1 MKRKVIWSVA
11 VVTSIIVLL
20 LLLWIGIVV
29 FRTPS
34 YLKPDTSD
42 WQTGDIFFSVGDSW
56 KSVAVRSLTGAR
68 DFNVSD
74 STPSHCGVVV
84 VESGVVKLVHAST
97 SAQKIVKE
105 TPDEYLE
112 KNGSYCLFIRKSP
125 AGLDSVGLKQ
135 DADSLVANSVPFD
148 FDFDHSESK
157 SLYCTE
163 MVVHLYELNGC
174 PNFSALRKKGHIYPN
189 DLQKHLNSNP

>member
-1 MKRKVIWSVA
+1 MNKKVIRSIA
-11 VVTSIIVLL
+11 IATSIIVFL
-20 LLLWIGIVV
+20 LLLWIGIVI

-42 WQTGDIFFSVGDSW
+42 WQTGDVFFSVGDSW
-56 KSVAVRSLTGAR
+56 KSVAVRSLTSVR
-68 DFNVSD
+68 NFNVSD
-74 STPSHCGVVV
+74 STPSHCGIVV

-112 KNGSYCLFIRKSP
+112 KNGSYCLFARKSP
-125 AGLDSVGLKQ
+125 AGLDTVGIKHH
-135 DADSLVANSVPFD
+135 ADSLVANAIPFD
-148 FDFDHSESK
+148 FEFDHSDSN

-163 MVVHLYELNGC
+163 MVVHLYELNGS
-174 PNFSALRKKGHIYPN
+174 PIFSTLRNKTHIYPN
-189 DLQKHLNSNP
+189 DLIKLLNSNP